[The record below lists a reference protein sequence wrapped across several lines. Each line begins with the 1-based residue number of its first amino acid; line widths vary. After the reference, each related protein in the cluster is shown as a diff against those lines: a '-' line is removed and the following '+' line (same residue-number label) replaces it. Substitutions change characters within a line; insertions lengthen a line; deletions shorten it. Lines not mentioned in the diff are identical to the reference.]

1 MGPMEQENELSE
13 SAVRA
18 ALTTS
23 WMGRPYL
30 YMEQVDS
37 TNERVKGWAADP
49 HYPPGAVL
57 LANYQSAGRGRLDR
71 RWDAPPGTA
80 LLLSVLLRPRWPAR
94 QGAWLTMLAGLAV
107 AEAIERVAGL
117 PARLKWPNDVV
128 LAVGEPA
135 EWAKVCGLLLDATLA
150 PSGEQLESAII
161 GIGLNVNI
169 PAAALPQT
177 ASPATSLLVAG
188 GRPVSRRALLVAVLE
203 RLERHYDAALDGRSP
218 ADAWAG
224 RLVTL
229 GRRVAVTSPGQPAPL
244 AGTAEGV
251 DEWGQLLVRDA
262 AGALHTVAAG
272 DVTLRGR

>member
-37 TNERVKGWAADP
+37 TNERVKAWAADP

-57 LANYQSAGRGRLDR
+57 LADYQSAGRGRLDR

-107 AEAIERVAGL
+107 AEAIERLAGL

-128 LAVGEPA
+128 LAAGEPG

-229 GRRVAVTSPGQPAPL
+229 GRRVAVITPGQPASL

>member
-1 MGPMEQENELSE
+1 MGPMEEENELSE

-37 TNERVKGWAADP
+37 TNERVKSWAANP

-57 LANYQSAGRGRLDR
+57 LADYQSAGRGRLDR
-71 RWDAPPGTA
+71 RWEAPPGTA
-80 LLLSVLLRPRWPAR
+80 LLFTVLLRPRWPAR

-107 AEAIERVAGL
+107 AEAIEQVAGL

-128 LAVGEPA
+128 LAAGEPG
-135 EWAKVCGLLLDATLA
+135 EWSKVCGLLLDATLA

-169 PAAALPQT
+169 PAAAMPQT

-229 GRRVAVTSPGQPAPL
+229 GRRVEVISPGQPAPL